1 MTTLQDAKSAVD
13 DRMTLTSHLTE
24 LRTRL
29 FRSALAI
36 VVISI
41 VAFTQ
46 YGRVQLWLL
55 HYYRNAVSDEVKK
68 FTNLGPLDGFGVRLT
83 LCSYI
88 GLFGASPVWIWQGW
102 RFIAPGLK
110 SSERKYAIPFLLSS
124 VVLFLSG
131 AAVALITLPPGLQF
145 LVDVAGP
152 GQEPLWTQ
160 DKFVSLLTLIVLAFG
175 FAFLFPVV
183 LVFLQII
190 GAVTPKRLL
199 KAWRYAIV
207 IIFVIAA
214 VITPSQDPYTLFG
227 MAVPMVVFYFG
238 AIGVGKLLKK

>member
-1 MTTLQDAKSAVD
+1 MTTFDQAKASAD
-13 DRMTLTSHLTE
+13 DRMTLTNHLTE

-29 FRSALAI
+29 FRAALSI
-36 VVISI
+36 VVVSI
-41 VAFTQ
+41 VAFSQ

-55 HYYRNAVSDEVKK
+55 HYYRDAVSDEVKL

-110 SSERKYAIPFLLSS
+110 ANEKKYAIPFLLSS
-124 VVLFLSG
+124 VFLFLSG

-145 LVDVAGP
+145 LVDIAGP

-160 DKFVSLLTLIVLAFG
+160 EKFVSLLTLIVLAFG

-183 LVFLQII
+183 LVFLQLI
-190 GAVTPKRLL
+190 GAVTPGRLL
-199 KAWRYAIV
+199 RGWRYAIV
-207 IIFVIAA
+207 LIFVIAA
-214 VITPSQDPYTLFG
+214 IITPSQDPFTLLG
-227 MAVPMVVFYFG
+227 MAGPMVLFYFG

>member
-1 MTTLQDAKSAVD
+1 MTTVQDAKAVAE

-29 FRSALAI
+29 FRAAIAI
-36 VVISI
+36 VVVSI

-55 HYYRNAVSDEVKK
+55 HYYRNAVSNDVQK
-68 FTNLGPLDGFGVRLT
+68 FITLGPLDGFGVRLT

-110 SSERKYAIPFLLSS
+110 ASERKYAVPFLLSS

-131 AAVALITLPPGLQF
+131 AAVALITVGCALFFPDRREENEDDDASWKTNRKTKKKEKG
-145 LVDVAGP
+145 DGT
-152 GQEPLWTQ
+152 GQ
-160 DKFVSLLTLIVLAFG
+160 
-175 FAFLFPVV
+175 
-183 LVFLQII
+183 
-190 GAVTPKRLL
+190 
-199 KAWRYAIV
+199 V
-207 IIFVIAA
+207 IS
-214 VITPSQDPYTLFG
+214 PSSYEDHC
-227 MAVPMVVFYFG
+227 
-238 AIGVGKLLKK
+238 